1 MERKKLVEAGEEAK
15 KQRKE
20 MLEKISD
27 LEIRLNTEKELREK
41 GKQLLE
47 DEEHKGA
54 ELKDFVANLMKQK

>member
-1 MERKKLVEAGEEAK
+1 
-15 KQRKE
+15 
-20 MLEKISD
+20 MLQKISD